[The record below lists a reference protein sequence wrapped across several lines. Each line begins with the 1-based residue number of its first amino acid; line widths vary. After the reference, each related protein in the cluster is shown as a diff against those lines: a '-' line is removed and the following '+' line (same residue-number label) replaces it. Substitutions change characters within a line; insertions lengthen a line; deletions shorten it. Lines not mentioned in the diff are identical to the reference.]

1 MLVRHNPARQ
11 HLRDMAPEEA
21 VGGVRGQRSDHS
33 HARSNDW
40 GAKMYLVL
48 CPDWLMATHNLS
60 NELEGAIN
68 ECACLDVV

>member
-1 MLVRHNPARQ
+1 MVTS
-11 HLRDMAPEEA
+11 

-33 HARSNDW
+33 HARNNDW

-60 NELEGAIN
+60 NELEEAIN
-68 ECACLDVV
+68 ECACLDVVLKKNAFQHFSTQLH